1 MKRLRVLVSGGTGFL
16 GDQVRPL
23 LSEFA
28 DVTLI
33 SRTRPGCLRADLS
46 MWNGGIEPATLRGQ
60 FDVFLHMAGLYD
72 LRVDRAEGFS
82 QNIAGTHTAL
92 AIAQAAEIPHFIHIS
107 TVAVTMN
114 EKRHRVS
121 LSPDA
126 LSSLGSWP
134 DAYGESKAHAEKLV
148 RNWTAPTLHSR
159 LILRL
164 GILVGDS
171 LEGRIQRIDGP
182 YHAPERMKDLVSLL
196 SSFPG
201 PIPVPGRKDQ
211 TLPLVPV
218 DAAARAIVN
227 LMALSRKEKWEGIK
241 SLYIVSDKGPT
252 AEELFRS
259 TLRRLGVERDVQI
272 LSALPDWLAKQGAE
286 LIAKLPRQELDYL
299 LGFPRFD
306 LQPTLDALGESWCP
320 PFASYEDA
328 FWRGYEAYVSNR

>member
-16 GDQVRPL
+16 GDHVGPL
-23 LSEFA
+23 LGEFA

-33 SRTRPGCLRADLS
+33 SRTREGCLKADLS
-46 MWNGGIEPATLRGQ
+46 AWDGGLDPTTLKGR

-72 LRVDRAEGFS
+72 LRISKAEAFT

-92 AIAQAAEIPHFIHIS
+92 AIARKAEIPHFIHIS
-107 TVAVTMN
+107 TVAATMN
-114 EKRHRVS
+114 EKRERV
-121 LSPDA
+121 A
-126 LSSLGSWP
+126 LGADELNSLGAWP

-148 RNWTAPTLHSR
+148 RNWTSPNLQSR
-159 LILRL
+159 MILRL
-164 GILVGDS
+164 GVLVGDS

-182 YHAPERMKDLVSLL
+182 YHAPERMKELAKFLEKY
-196 SSFPG
+196 PG

-227 LMALSRKEKWEGIK
+227 LLALSRKEEWKGTK
-241 SLYIVSDKGPT
+241 SFYVVSDEGPT

-259 TLRRLGVERDVQI
+259 TLKHLGIQRDVQV
-272 LSALPDWLAKQGAE
+272 LSALPDWIAKQGAE

-306 LQPTLDALGESWCP
+306 LKPTIEALGPTWCP
-320 PFASYEDA
+320 PFAAYEDA
-328 FWRGYEAYVSNR
+328 FWRGYEAFVSNR

>member
-16 GDQVRPL
+16 GDQVTPL

-33 SRTRPGCLRADLS
+33 SRTKKDCLKADLS
-46 MWNGGIEPATLRGQ
+46 MWDGGIDPLQLRGR

-72 LRVDRAEGFS
+72 LRTERPEAFT

-92 AIAQAAEIPHFIHIS
+92 AIAQKAEIPHFIHIS

-114 EKRHRVS
+114 EKRERVA

-126 LSSLGSWP
+126 LSSLGTWP

-148 RNWTAPTLHSR
+148 RNWASPSLQSR
-159 LILRL
+159 MVLRL
-164 GILVGDS
+164 GVLIGDS

-182 YHAPERMKDLVSLL
+182 YHAPERMRELVSFL
-196 SSFPG
+196 SKFPG

-227 LMALSRKEKWEGIK
+227 LLALSRKEEWSGTK
-241 SLYIVSDKGPT
+241 SFYIVSDRSPT
-252 AEELFRS
+252 AEDLFRS
-259 TLRRLGVERDVQI
+259 TLKHLGVTKDVQV
-272 LSALPDWLAKQGAE
+272 LSAVPDWLAKQGAE
-286 LIAKLPRQELDYL
+286 LIAKLPKQELDYL

-306 LQPTLDALGESWCP
+306 LKPTTDALGDSWCP
-320 PFASYEDA
+320 PFASYEGA

>member
-33 SRTRPGCLRADLS
+33 SRSRPGCLKADLS
-46 MWNGGIEPATLRGQ
+46 AWNGGIDPTSLRGQ

-72 LRVDRAEGFS
+72 LRVDRAEAFT

-92 AIAQAAEIPHFIHIS
+92 AIAQQAEIPHFVHIS

-114 EKRHRVS
+114 EERERVA
-121 LSPDA
+121 LSPDS

-148 RNWTAPTLHSR
+148 RNWTSPTLKSKM
-159 LILRL
+159 ILRL

-182 YHAPERMKDLVSLL
+182 YHAPERMRELVSVLTN
-196 SSFPG
+196 FPG
-201 PIPVPGRKDQ
+201 PIPVPGRKEQ

-227 LMALSRKEKWEGIK
+227 LLALSRRENWDGTK
-241 SLYIVSDKGPT
+241 SFYIVSDKGPT

-259 TLRRLGVERDVQI
+259 TLKHLGVDRDVQI
-272 LSALPDWLAKQGAE
+272 LSVLPDWLLKQAAE
-286 LIAKLPRQELDYL
+286 LIAKLPKQELDYL

-306 LQPTLDALGESWCP
+306 LQPTTDALGTTWCP
-320 PFASYEDA
+320 PFAAYEGA
-328 FWRGYEAYVSNR
+328 FWRGYETYVSHR